1 MIKEEFE
8 ALFANRMN
16 AAFTGHFK
24 KAFYEWLAEYEKQ
37 VNDKTKKLIDELID
51 TLRFNR
57 QPYYQSKIEAL
68 GILKEKL

>member
-1 MIKEEFE
+1 MAIKEEFE

-37 VNDKTKKLIDELID
+37 VRAEEYNNGFTAGYNHYHE
-51 TLRFNR
+51 
-57 QPYYQSKIEAL
+57 
-68 GILKEKL
+68 ILNKEKL